1 MTSVE
6 HLYDMLQKY
15 ANGRARLQ
23 LAAYR
28 RTGEGGGTA
37 EEEAELVVLLDR
49 EIDDAL
55 KLRNELGKVL
65 RAANKYAK
73 LVDEAARIAETAV
86 LISDYQNCK
95 VIKYL
100 RECVANTDKT
110 AIWPVAAIEQLLD
123 EAVEE
128 VARLK

>member
-65 RAANKYAK
+65 RAARKFQ
-73 LVDEAARIAETAV
+73 DESERIAETAV
-86 LISDYQNCK
+86 LISDYQNSK
-95 VIKYL
+95 VIKWL
-100 RECVANTDKT
+100 RKQ
-110 AIWPVAAIEQLLD
+110 VAASDPSATWAVASIERLLD
-123 EAVEE
+123 EAGEAA
-128 VARLK
+128 ARLK